1 MTRNEDKI
9 SLLQTCFILVSS
21 AGIFDHVMIIPILLQ
36 EAGRDAWVSV
46 LSTFFPF
53 VAWIYLLVYIIRK
66 TGKQQLSVWLQQHAG
81 TGIARIF
88 SFLAAL
94 QLFSMA
100 AVTLRDTTVWT
111 NVTYLPKT
119 PNLLLVF
126 LFASVCFYAAYS
138 GIQTIAIV
146 NGVLLS
152 FVILF
157 GLFVAISNIP
167 NKDYTLLFPVL
178 AHGLDPLLRGMQITA
193 VAFSELILVLFI
205 QHRIRST
212 VTARALILTCAVYA
226 NLILSPLT
234 GAIAEF
240 GTSEAASLRFTAFEE
255 WRLVTFGHYLEHVDF
270 LSVYQWLVGSF
281 IRISFILFLLPEVFQ
296 LPAGKKRTVLLLTVS
311 AVMVAVTQ
319 IPVSDMQFV
328 RFLKNIFL
336 PVSLALTIVLLLFL
350 TIVTIVMPYRK
361 VMKR

>member
-1 MTRNEDKI
+1 MMTSNKDKI
-9 SLLQTCFILVSS
+9 SLFQACFILVAS
-21 AGIFDHVMIIPILLQ
+21 AGIFDHVMVIPILLQ

-53 VAWIYLLVYIIRK
+53 VAWIFLLVYIIRK
-66 TGKQQLSVWLQQHAG
+66 TGQQRLSTWLQQHAG
-81 TGIARIF
+81 TGVSRIF

-119 PNLLLVF
+119 PNLLL
-126 LFASVCFYAAYS
+126 
-138 GIQTIAIV
+138 I
-146 NGVLLS
+146 
-152 FVILF
+152 
-157 GLFVAISNIP
+157 
-167 NKDYTLLFPVL
+167 
-178 AHGLDPLLRGMQITA
+178 
-193 VAFSELILVLFI
+193 I

-212 VTARALILTCAVYA
+212 VTAGAMILTCVVYA

-240 GTSEAASLRFTAFEE
+240 GASEAAALRFTAFEE

-270 LSVYQWLVGSF
+270 LSVYQWLVGSI
-281 IRISFILFLLPEVFQ
+281 IRISFLLFLIPEVFQ
-296 LPAGKKRTVLLLTVS
+296 LPAGKMRTILLLTVS
-311 AVMVAVTQ
+311 AAIVAVTQ
-319 IPVSDMQFV
+319 IPISDMKFV
-328 RFLKNIFL
+328 QFLKNIFL
-336 PVSLALTIVLLLFL
+336 PVSLALAIVLLVFL
-350 TIVTIVMPYRK
+350 TSVTIFVPSRK